1 MQQID
6 VTNQKCKQ
14 QIILQVEKKYQ
25 DNISDTNVKSVR
37 NNTDYYTTWFSS
49 HSLDISFHGEV
60 NSTLFGIFMV
70 DKLFTNAL

>member
-37 NNTDYYTTWFSS
+37 NNTDYYTT
-49 HSLDISFHGEV
+49 
-60 NSTLFGIFMV
+60 
-70 DKLFTNAL
+70 